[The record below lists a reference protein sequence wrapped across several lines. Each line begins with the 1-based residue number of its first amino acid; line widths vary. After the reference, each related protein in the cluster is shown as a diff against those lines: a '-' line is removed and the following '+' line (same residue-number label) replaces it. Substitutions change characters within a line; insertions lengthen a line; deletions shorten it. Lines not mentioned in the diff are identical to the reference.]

1 MDVLLQLLNTKYVM
15 GKDNTKDSPPKKE
28 VFTYK
33 GHRKVQPV
41 KYCPVVTFDGVTPNP
56 EYRSKPLRH

>member
-1 MDVLLQLLNTKYVM
+1 MFMNE
-15 GKDNTKDSPPKKE
+15 DNELPPKKE

-56 EYRSKPLRH
+56 EYKSKPLRH